1 MGLWQCRDCGRILAQ
16 TGSTFAKATP
26 YKAGVST
33 RYRCHSF
40 RHLEMSLR
48 SGSGGGRARSLRRS
62 AASDRR
68 PQRGR
73 VQPLPVFTETA
84 SAHSARRETG

>member
-1 MGLWQCRDCGRILAQ
+1 MANYQSITELVDQIPADTWEVLREIKQR
-16 TGSTFAKATP
+16 
-26 YKAGVST
+26 VST